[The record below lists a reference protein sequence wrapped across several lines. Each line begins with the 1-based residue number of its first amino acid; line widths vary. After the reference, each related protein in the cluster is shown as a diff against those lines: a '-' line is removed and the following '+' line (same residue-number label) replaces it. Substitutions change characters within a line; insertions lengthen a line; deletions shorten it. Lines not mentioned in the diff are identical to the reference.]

1 MRYFLLFIF
10 VLVLLQNE
18 IYSQT
23 GVLSGTVSDAK
34 TGEPLIGATVILEG
48 TTIGSATNDDGRYFI
63 RNIPAKSYNIT
74 VSFIGYIA
82 TTKFNIII
90 RSEGNIDIN
99 FNLQEDA
106 LLLDELIIT
115 PNPFEK
121 LQTTPLSIQNLSQ
134 EEVAAYPGGNN
145 DIAKVVQ
152 TLPGVGGTVGGFRND
167 VIIRG
172 GAPNENVYY
181 LDGIEIPNINHFST
195 QGSAGGPVGLLNVSF
210 FEGVTLSAS
219 SFDAKYDNVLS
230 GVLQFDQRNGNARN
244 FQGNFRL
251 GSSESAF
258 TFEGPLFKG
267 ENLESNT
274 TYIASVRR
282 SYLQLI
288 FDAIGL
294 PILPDYWDYQYKV
307 NHNIDSYNTL
317 LVTGIGS
324 IDDFRVNSLDE
335 FDPQQQAVQDQVPVI
350 KQKSNTVGATWS
362 RRFKDASG
370 NMRLTLSTNRLENQ
384 FSQFNDNVNQEG
396 LYFQNDATEQEIKL
410 RLNVTKFLGEWI
422 TSYGGSIQNVDYS
435 NATTDVVNNAN
446 FNANMSLYR
455 YGAFFQTSRSIN
467 NRNSVSV
474 GIRLDGNS
482 FMESG
487 NDIWNTLSPR
497 VSYSYKITKNGNWTL
512 NGSLGRYYKIP
523 PYTILGF
530 KDNSGKFV
538 NQNTKYIRTDH
549 GVLGIEYLIN
559 KSSRITLEAFWKQYA
574 NYPVSV
580 RDQVSLAN
588 KGGGFE
594 VLGSE
599 AVTSNGDG
607 RTFGT
612 ELLIQQKF
620 TGNFYGIAAFTIYK
634 SEFTNGFTSEYT
646 SSVWDN
652 NLLIS
657 LLGGYKLGNN
667 WEMSARYRYLGKTPF
682 APVDESRTLA
692 NYPALIRD
700 YTRIGEQRLNPFSQ
714 VDLRVDKK
722 WSFNNWSLD
731 LFFEIQNALAQKTP
745 EEPQFGLKRNTDG
758 TIIEPQE
765 LIQVNLKS
773 EATILPS
780 VGIVVN
786 F

>member
-1 MRYFLLFIF
+1 MRYFLMSFF

-48 TTIGSATNDDGRYFI
+48 TTIGSATNNDGRYFI
-63 RNIPAKSYNIT
+63 RNIPANSYNIT
-74 VSFIGYIA
+74 VSYIGYTAI
-82 TTKFNIII
+82 TKFNIII
-90 RSEGNIDIN
+90 RSEGNIDVN

-106 LLLDELIIT
+106 LLLEELVVT
-115 PNPFEK
+115 PNPFKK

-172 GAPNENVYY
+172 GAPNENVYF

-219 SFDAKYDNVLS
+219 SFDARYDNVLS

-258 TFEGPLFKG
+258 TLEGPLFKG
-267 ENLESNT
+267 ENVESNT

-288 FDAIGL
+288 FEAIGL

-307 NHNIDSYNTL
+307 NHIIDSYNTL

-324 IDDFRVNSLDE
+324 IDDFAVNNLDE

-370 NMRLTLSTNRLENQ
+370 NMRLTLSTNRLANE

-446 FNANMSLYR
+446 FNANMHLYR

-467 NRNSVSV
+467 NRNSFSFGVR
-474 GIRLDGNS
+474 IDGNS
-482 FMESG
+482 FMKSG
-487 NDIWNTLSPR
+487 NKVWNTLSPR

-512 NGSLGRYYKIP
+512 NSSLGRYYKIP

-549 GVLGIEYLIN
+549 AVLGIEYLIN
-559 KSSRITLEAFWKQYA
+559 KSSRITLEAFWKQYSS
-574 NYPVSV
+574 YPVSV

-634 SEFTNGFTSEYT
+634 SEFTNGFTNEYT
-646 SSVWDN
+646 PSVWDN

-657 LLGGYKLGNN
+657 LLGGYKIGNN
-667 WEMSARYRYLGKTPF
+667 WEISARYRYLGKTPF
-682 APVDESRTLA
+682 APVDENRTLA

-700 YTRIGEQRLNPFSQ
+700 FTRIGEQRLNPFSQ

-731 LFFEIQNALAQKTP
+731 LFLEIQNALAQKTP
-745 EEPQFGLKRNTDG
+745 EEPQFGLKRNADG

-765 LIQVNLKS
+765 LVQVNLTS
-773 EATILPS
+773 EATVLPS

>member
-1 MRYFLLFIF
+1 MFLFL
-10 VLVLLQNE
+10 
-18 IYSQT
+18 
-23 GVLSGTVSDAK
+23 
-34 TGEPLIGATVILEG
+34 
-48 TTIGSATNDDGRYFI
+48 R
-63 RNIPAKSYNIT
+63 
-74 VSFIGYIA
+74 
-82 TTKFNIII
+82 
-90 RSEGNIDIN
+90 
-99 FNLQEDA
+99 
-106 LLLDELIIT
+106 
-115 PNPFEK
+115 
-121 LQTTPLSIQNLSQ
+121 
-134 EEVAAYPGGNN
+134 
-145 DIAKVVQ
+145 
-152 TLPGVGGTVGGFRND
+152 
-167 VIIRG
+167 
-172 GAPNENVYY
+172 
-181 LDGIEIPNINHFST
+181 
-195 QGSAGGPVGLLNVSF
+195 
-210 FEGVTLSAS
+210 GVTLSAS

-258 TFEGPLFKG
+258 TLEGPLFKG

-370 NMRLTLSTNRLENQ
+370 KMRLTLSTNRLENQ

-455 YGAFFQTSRSIN
+455 YGTFFQTSRSIN

-482 FMESG
+482 LMKSG

-607 RTFGT
+607 RTFGS

-700 YTRIGEQRLNPFSQ
+700 FTRIGEQRLNPFSQ

>member
-1 MRYFLLFIF
+1 MRYFLLYIF

-48 TTIGSATNDDGRYFI
+48 TTIGSATNNDGRYFI
-63 RNIPAKSYNIT
+63 RNIPANSYNIT

-90 RSEGNIDIN
+90 RSEGNIDVN

-258 TFEGPLFKG
+258 TVEGPLFKG
-267 ENLESNT
+267 DDSESNT

-288 FDAIGL
+288 FEAIGL

-307 NHNIDSYNTL
+307 NHQFDSYNSL
-317 LVTGIGS
+317 LITGIGS
-324 IDDFRVNSLDE
+324 IDDFAVNELDE
-335 FDPQQQAVQDQVPVI
+335 FDAQQQAVQDQVPVI

-446 FNANMSLYR
+446 FNANMNLYR

-497 VSYSYKITKNGNWTL
+497 FSYSYKITKNGNWTL

-574 NYPVSV
+574 SYPVSV

-700 YTRIGEQRLNPFSQ
+700 FTRIGEQRLNPFSK

>member
-48 TTIGSATNDDGRYFI
+48 TTIGSATNNDGRYFI

-134 EEVAAYPGGNN
+134 EEVAAYPSGNN

-258 TFEGPLFKG
+258 TLEGPLFKG

-455 YGAFFQTSRSIN
+455 YGTFFQTSRSIN

-482 FMESG
+482 LMKSG

-497 VSYSYKITKNGNWTL
+497 FSYSYKITKNGNWTL

-612 ELLIQQKF
+612 ELLIQQKL
-620 TGNFYGIAAFTIYK
+620 TRNFYGIAAFTIYK

-700 YTRIGEQRLNPFSQ
+700 FTRIGEQRLNPFSQ

>member
-48 TTIGSATNDDGRYFI
+48 TTIGSATNNDGRYFI

-258 TFEGPLFKG
+258 TLEGPLFKG

-482 FMESG
+482 FMKSG

-497 VSYSYKITKNGNWTL
+497 FSYSYKITKNGNWTL

-657 LLGGYKLGNN
+657 LLGGYKLGKN
-667 WEMSARYRYLGKTPF
+667 WEVSARYRYLGKTPY

-731 LFFEIQNALAQKTP
+731 LFFEIQNALAQTTP

>member
-258 TFEGPLFKG
+258 TLEGPLFKG

-482 FMESG
+482 FMKSG

-497 VSYSYKITKNGNWTL
+497 FSYSYKITKNGNWTL

-700 YTRIGEQRLNPFSQ
+700 FTRIGEQRLNPFSQ

-731 LFFEIQNALAQKTP
+731 LFFEIQNALAQTTP

>member
-48 TTIGSATNDDGRYFI
+48 TTIGSATNNDGRYFI

-258 TFEGPLFKG
+258 TLEGPLFKG

-350 KQKSNTVGATWS
+350 KQKSNTVGTTWK

-446 FNANMSLYR
+446 FNTNMHFYK

-482 FMESG
+482 FMKSG

-497 VSYSYKITKNGNWTL
+497 FSYSYKITKNGNWTL

-620 TGNFYGIAAFTIYK
+620 TGNFYSIAAFTIYK

-700 YTRIGEQRLNPFSQ
+700 FTRIGEQRLNPFSQ

-731 LFFEIQNALAQKTP
+731 LFFEIQNALAQTTP

>member
-1 MRYFLLFIF
+1 M
-10 VLVLLQNE
+10 
-18 IYSQT
+18 
-23 GVLSGTVSDAK
+23 
-34 TGEPLIGATVILEG
+34 EG

-152 TLPGVGGTVGGFRND
+152 TLPRVGGTVGGFRND

-210 FEGVTLSAS
+210 LRGVTLSAS

-258 TFEGPLFKG
+258 TLEGPLFKG

-370 NMRLTLSTNRLENQ
+370 NMRLTLSTNRLENE

-482 FMESG
+482 FMKSG

-497 VSYSYKITKNGNWTL
+497 FSYSYKITKNGNWTL
-512 NGSLGRYYKIP
+512 NSSLGRYYKIP

-612 ELLIQQKF
+612 ELLIQQ
-620 TGNFYGIAAFTIYK
+620 NLQGI
-634 SEFTNGFTSEYT
+634 SME
-646 SSVWDN
+646 
-652 NLLIS
+652 S
-657 LLGGYKLGNN
+657 LHLPSIKVNSLMVLPLNIPH
-667 WEMSARYRYLGKTPF
+667 RY
-682 APVDESRTLA
+682 
-692 NYPALIRD
+692 
-700 YTRIGEQRLNPFSQ
+700 
-714 VDLRVDKK
+714 
-722 WSFNNWSLD
+722 
-731 LFFEIQNALAQKTP
+731 
-745 EEPQFGLKRNTDG
+745 G
-758 TIIEPQE
+758 TIIYLFLYLEDT
-765 LIQVNLKS
+765 N
-773 EATILPS
+773 S
-780 VGIVVN
+780 VIIRK
-786 F
+786 

>member
-48 TTIGSATNDDGRYFI
+48 TTIGSATNNDGRYFI

-258 TFEGPLFKG
+258 TLEGPLFKG

-350 KQKSNTVGATWS
+350 KQKSNTVGATWK

-482 FMESG
+482 FMKSG

-497 VSYSYKITKNGNWTL
+497 FSYSYKITKNGNWTL

-700 YTRIGEQRLNPFSQ
+700 FTRIGEQRLNPFSQ
-714 VDLRVDKK
+714 VDLRVDK
-722 WSFNNWSLD
+722 NGVL
-731 LFFEIQNALAQKTP
+731 
-745 EEPQFGLKRNTDG
+745 
-758 TIIEPQE
+758 TIE
-765 LIQVNLKS
+765 S
-773 EATILPS
+773 
-780 VGIVVN
+780 
-786 F
+786 